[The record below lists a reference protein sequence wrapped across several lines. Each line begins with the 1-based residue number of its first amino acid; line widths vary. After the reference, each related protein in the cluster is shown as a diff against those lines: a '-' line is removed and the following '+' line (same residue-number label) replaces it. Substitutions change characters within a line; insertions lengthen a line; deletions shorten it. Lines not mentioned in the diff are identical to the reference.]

1 MTATFEINMQIFK
14 TQFLMILI
22 FLLSVLAVTAQ
33 EKSSF
38 VNVPTVSYCE
48 LVREPAKYDKQ
59 ILRVRGNYLFRF
71 EVSNFSDVDCES
83 SENTAWVEFDQSAEE
98 ATDPEVLKKLRRLSK
113 AKLKNRHIIYYFGGV
128 KTEILVI
135 ARFDGIKP
143 TYTVKSQNGTT
154 TRTFGF
160 GHLSAYNYRLTVLAF
175 EAARPFVKKAP

>member
-1 MTATFEINMQIFK
+1 
-14 TQFLMILI
+14 MIPI

-38 VNVPTVSYCE
+38 ENVATVSYCE

-59 ILRVRGNYLFRF
+59 IVRVRGNYLFRF
-71 EVSNFSDVDCES
+71 ETSIFFNVDCES
-83 SENTAWVEFDQSAEE
+83 SENSAWVEFDQSAEK
-98 ATDPEVLKKLRRLSK
+98 ATDPKVLEKLEGSSK
-113 AKLKNRHIIYYFGGV
+113 AKQKKMSIPYYFGGAV
-128 KTEILVI
+128 TEILVV

-160 GHLSAYNYRLTVLAF
+160 GHMGASNYRLTILAI
-175 EAARPFVKKAP
+175 EDAIPFVKKAP

>member
-1 MTATFEINMQIFK
+1 
-14 TQFLMILI
+14 MILI

-59 ILRVRGNYLFRF
+59 IIRVRGNYLFRF
-71 EVSNFSDVDCES
+71 ETSIFSDVDCQS
-83 SENTAWVEFDQSAEE
+83 SENTAWVSFDRSAEE
-98 ATDPEVLKKLRRLSK
+98 ATDPKVLEKLRSLSQASK
-113 AKLKNRHIIYYFGGV
+113 AQLKKLKNRHIIYYFSGAV
-128 KTEILVI
+128 TEILVI

-160 GHLSAYNYRLTVLAF
+160 GHMNMRNYQLTVLAF
-175 EAARPFVKKAP
+175 EDGKPFVKKAP